1 MKLGEFFRF
10 RYILVKYVFFFSEE
24 KKKFFYLQP
33 FAHKTQLT
41 VEIFLLP
48 AARRLGGFRKTSS
61 EFSKIPL
68 IHFIAMVRV
77 PENNISTYFNT
88 QNLTRGMSQTYNVFA
103 DIFAIFDDNFSKWK
117 KHSTPKELSNPELKP
132 NPPVLL

>member
-1 MKLGEFFRF
+1 MF
-10 RYILVKYVFFFSEE
+10 FFFSEE

-61 EFSKIPL
+61 KFSKTPL
-68 IHFIAMVRV
+68 IHMVMGRV
-77 PENNISTYFNT
+77 PEN
-88 QNLTRGMSQTYNVFA
+88 R
-103 DIFAIFDDNFSKWK
+103 IFGY
-117 KHSTPKELSNPELKP
+117 PKP
-132 NPPVLL
+132 NREMGFNSN

>member
-68 IHFIAMVRV
+68 IYFIVMVRV
-77 PENNISTYFNT
+77 PENHKRVKLTMFLQMFLLFLMIIFQSGENIQPQKSFQIPNKPEFWVKTQPTSTYYNAI
-88 QNLTRGMSQTYNVFA
+88 LT
-103 DIFAIFDDNFSKWK
+103 
-117 KHSTPKELSNPELKP
+117 
-132 NPPVLL
+132 

>member
-68 IHFIAMVRV
+68 IYFIVMVRV
-77 PENNISTYFNT
+77 PENHISTYFDT
-88 QNLTRGMSQTYNVFA
+88 RNLTRETSQTYNVFA
-103 DIFAIFDDNFSKWK
+103 DIFAIFDDNFSKWG
-117 KHSTPKELSNPELKP
+117 KHSTAKELSNPKSTPILG
-132 NPPVLL
+132 